1 MLYIRGAITADNT
14 TDDIG
19 GKAVELVTQILAVNN
34 LAVSSVSAML
44 FTVTKDLT
52 AANPC
57 TAVRKTLAADSVA
70 FMCMQEADVD
80 GAMPSCIR
88 VLVIAEGDGEPR
100 FVYSGGA
107 QNLRK

>member
-1 MLYIRGAITADNT
+1 MLYIRGAVTADNT
-14 TDDIG
+14 TIDISD
-19 GKAVELVTQILAVNN
+19 KSVRLVTEILAANDLEVG
-34 LAVSSVSAML
+34 SVAAML

-57 TAVRKTLAADSVA
+57 TAIRKALCADNVA
-70 FMCMQEADVD
+70 FMCMQEADID
-80 GAMPSCIR
+80 NALSHCIR